1 MQLALGMSFLEL
13 LFFHIFDL
21 QLPSPEALETAQEL
35 QKYTSEAR
43 DFLFHSADGVT
54 DSAGAQVHLLAR
66 PRALPEGGEGVRF
79 AYQTHYARCLSGGC
93 GKELLSFLRFAMILM
108 EILIL

>member
-1 MQLALGMSFLEL
+1 M
-13 LFFHIFDL
+13 
-21 QLPSPEALETAQEL
+21 ETAQEL

-43 DFLFHSADGVT
+43 NFFLFHSADGVT

-93 GKELLSFLRFAMILM
+93 GKKLLRFLWFAMMIHDGDFNCMTIDDIEKRHDFLNPF
-108 EILIL
+108 

>member
-1 MQLALGMSFLEL
+1 M
-13 LFFHIFDL
+13 
-21 QLPSPEALETAQEL
+21 PSPEALETAQEL

-43 DFLFHSADGVT
+43 FFFSFTAQMGSLTVL
-54 DSAGAQVHLLAR
+54 GAQVHLLAR

-93 GKELLSFLRFAMILM
+93 GKELLSFLWFAMMIHDGDFNFMTIDEKRHDFLN
-108 EILIL
+108 LF